1 MRLIFAIF
9 LSLFVVV
16 SPVSARDYYYFNKP
30 GVDRDTYLE
39 DRLACDEL
47 AGGAAR
53 ADYGAAL
60 VNPALYNNNLTVGQ
74 NAVAAGL
81 SGFLIALMGNREN
94 RRLQWKIERIC
105 LADKGYRRFEVE
117 KKLIREIEKIE
128 DEGEQVD
135 RYFELAS
142 RPDAIGEEMYE

>member
-1 MRLIFAIF
+1 M
-9 LSLFVVV
+9 
-16 SPVSARDYYYFNKP
+16 SARDYYYFNKP

-60 VNPALYNNNLTVGQ
+60 ANPALYDNNLTVGQ

-94 RRLQWKIERIC
+94 RRLQWKIE
-105 LADKGYRRFEVE
+105 
-117 KKLIREIEKIE
+117 

>member
-1 MRLIFAIF
+1 MRLIFALF
-9 LSLFVVV
+9 ASLVVV
-16 SPVSARDYYYFNKP
+16 ASPASARDYYYFNKP
-30 GVDRDTYLE
+30 DVDRETYIE

-53 ADYGAAL
+53 SNYGSAL
-60 VNPALYNNNLTVGQ
+60 ANPTLYNNNLTVGQ
-74 NAVAAGL
+74 NAVASGIA
-81 SGFLIALMGNREN
+81 GFLIALMGNREN

-105 LADKGYRRFEVE
+105 LADKGYRRIEAE
-117 KKLIREIEKIE
+117 KKLIREIEKIK

>member
-39 DRLACDEL
+39 DRL
-47 AGGAAR
+47 
-53 ADYGAAL
+53 
-60 VNPALYNNNLTVGQ
+60 
-74 NAVAAGL
+74 
-81 SGFLIALMGNREN
+81 
-94 RRLQWKIERIC
+94 
-105 LADKGYRRFEVE
+105 RFEVE